1 MFETNK
7 RVKIKSKV
15 EYTNYVWGDIKE
27 IEDATLKLI
36 EQNKQGDCM
45 CYCGKGLV
53 DVDHRD
59 IERVYEDRKQGIN
72 LFWGSVYGR
81 KTT

>member
-1 MFETNK
+1 MSLHTFETNK
-7 RVKIKSKV
+7 WIKIKSKV
-15 EYTNYVWGDIKE
+15 EHTNYFWGDIKE
-27 IEDATLKLI
+27 IEGATFKLI

-59 IERVYEDRKQGIN
+59 IEGVYEDRK
-72 LFWGSVYGR
+72 L
-81 KTT
+81 